1 MANGPDWP
9 IEVMPNATVL
19 GLVRV
24 TVLALETV
32 STETLPNESE
42 VGLILIVPASPVPL
56 KSIDATEPAE
66 SVIDRLAERSPS
78 PVGLKVTVT
87 SHLLLA
93 ARVGP
98 QVLTELAGVTAELAS
113 GIAEI
118 EITELEKKSPG
129 LAPVI

>member
-1 MANGPDWP
+1 
-9 IEVMPNATVL
+9 MPNATVL

-24 TVLALETV
+24 TVLELETV

-42 VGLILIVPASPVPL
+42 VGLILIFPASPVPL

-66 SVIDRLAERSPS
+66 SVIDRLADRSPS

-93 ARVGP
+93 ERVVP
-98 QVLTELAGVTAELAS
+98 QMLTELAGVTVELTATIAEL
-113 GIAEI
+113 
-118 EITELEKKSPG
+118 TKKSPG

>member
-9 IEVMPNATVL
+9 IEVKPNATVL

-24 TVLALETV
+24 TVLVLETV
-32 STETLPNESE
+32 STCTLPNESE

-56 KSIDATEPAE
+56 KAIDATEPAE
-66 SVIDRLAERSPS
+66 SVMTRLADRSPS

-87 SHLLLA
+87 AHLLLA
-93 ARVGP
+93 ERVVP
-98 QVLTELAGVTAELAS
+98 QMLTELAGVKVELN
-113 GIAEI
+113 GG
-118 EITELEKKSPG
+118 ITELEKKFPG